1 MTAAS
6 RGGDS
11 PAAQSEGA
19 RVRIESAG
27 ERLVRAMLFVKEAPL
42 AQPVAGTSAFA
53 AEFSQQGK
61 RDPKGRSLRDLD
73 LTQRLFRYPLSF
85 LIYSESFDAMPP
97 VGEGLCLQAAPRS
110 TDGRGQAAGVH
121 PPLASRPRR
130 DPADPRGDQAGV
142 HLGRMLSN
150 ISGSVLRNSRTS
162 GMLLYANQTMKA
174 AMPSESMPSSA
185 ATDAWCRPPS
195 A

>member
-1 MTAAS
+1 MVLAHQTSIHNLITAATYETRRAAYDDKMTAAS
-6 RGGDS
+6 RGSES
-11 PAAQSEGA
+11 PMVQSEGA

-61 RDPKGRSLRDLD
+61 RDRQGRSLRDLD

-97 VGEGLCLQAAPRS
+97 AVKSYVYKRLREVLTGEDTRPEFSHLSPADRDAIRQILEETKPEFTSSACCR
-110 TDGRGQAAGVH
+110 
-121 PPLASRPRR
+121 ASR
-130 DPADPRGDQAGV
+130 
-142 HLGRMLSN
+142 
-150 ISGSVLRNSRTS
+150 
-162 GMLLYANQTMKA
+162 A
-174 AMPSESMPSSA
+174 AF
-185 ATDAWCRPPS
+185 
-195 A
+195 